1 MPRVGKKKF
10 PYNKKG
16 IAQAKAY
23 AKKNDLPIIYEDAKA
38 GMSVPSYAEGGGV
51 RYYESQRA
59 GASVSPYMPGGGGE
73 GAGGMAAGAALG
85 SALASRKGSSEE
97 GEYAAPEGKT
107 CPEGQVLDADGNC
120 VVKWRED
127 WEEGDNEGD
136 GVEDFNPQ
144 TDPETG
150 IGSDDMG
157 GDQRRG
163 VSEKHDAM
171 RGTTRSYDEEG
182 NMTRTNKA
190 GNIVGG
196 TKEQRIERNRQA
208 VADAKA
214 REQGNKPNAM
224 PEEKPKAFAQA
235 NRKSERDQTP
245 ISLKERKVSS
255 VGGGDKGGSALALG
269 KPKGEGKGLGA
280 LAKNIG
286 EKKGD
291 GGGILK
297 GDGDGILKGDGEGLA
312 SKLKGDG
319 DGPLANLGKDAKNGA
334 IVRPKRKKKKNK
346 INTRKNRKLIRKM
359 NKSWEGGF
367 GPEDY
372 LMKKKEEKD
381 SKASP
386 LKKEKKDSKAS
397 PLIKNP
403 VIKYK
408 HGGKVKANKKGV
420 AIIIAIGKPRVNRK
434 KK

>member
-10 PYNKKG
+10 PYTKKG

-38 GMSVPSYAEGGGV
+38 GMSIPSYAEGGGV

-97 GEYAAPEGKT
+97 AEYAAPEGKT

-136 GVEDFNPQ
+136 KVSDFNPQ

-255 VGGGDKGGSALALG
+255 IGGGDKGGSALALG

-291 GGGILK
+291 GDGPLAKIK
-297 GDGDGILKGDGEGLA
+297 GDGGGLA
-312 SKLKGDG
+312 DKLKGDG

-334 IVRPKRKKKKNK
+334 IVKPKRKKKKNK
-346 INTRKNRKLIRKM
+346 INTRKNRRLMKKM
-359 NKSWEGGF
+359 KKVWKEGLDKN
-367 GPEDY
+367 DY
-372 LMKKKEEKD
+372 LMKKKLEKD
-381 SKASP
+381 SKDNP
-386 LKKEKKDSKAS
+386 V
-397 PLIKNP
+397 IKNP